1 MKRFAM
7 TLLIALFAAT
17 CRDDAS
23 SGGSGAD
30 TDTGTGTDTGTST
43 DTDTDTDTD
52 ADGCECDSQD
62 DNYCA
67 DNCTLVVCMSNC
79 FFHEHEC
86 CGDGCFFCDE
96 DVPECVCDC
105 GWAECSS
112 EADSYCV
119 DGSTLME
126 CVDPGWYG
134 ECPYY
139 QSASCYDPATCPGGS
154 GCTEEGPIADC
165 WCDTDAGVDGGADG
179 GG

>member
-1 MKRFAM
+1 M
-7 TLLIALFAAT
+7 LLMVLAT
-17 CRDDAS
+17 VLVFSGCSDDKQ
-23 SGGSGAD
+23 GLDG
-30 TDTGTGTDTGTST
+30 GTDAGTSDT

-52 ADGCECDSQD
+52 ADCECDSQD

-67 DNCTLVVCMSNC
+67 DGCTLVGCMSNC
-79 FFHEHEC
+79 FFQEQDC
-86 CGDGCFFCDE
+86 CGDGCFFCDA

-105 GWAECSS
+105 DWAECSS

-126 CVDPGWYG
+126 CVEPGWYG

-139 QSASCYDPATCPGGS
+139 QEENCTDPVSCPGGS
-154 GCTEEGPIADC
+154 GCAGEGETAAC